1 MTELVPKRKIMIS
14 VIMFLLALL
23 LLTPGSVWAAVVT
36 TGDALT
42 IGAREVVEDDIYLF
56 GDVVTISGLVRGD
69 AIVFCREAIIDG
81 TIEGSLLVFAETI
94 RIDGEILGTARG
106 GANSIFFSGTTS
118 RDLMMAA
125 NTLSVSGK
133 VGQDLFGAGNSITVT
148 GSIGRDVLAS
158 MNRLV
163 IDAPV
168 GGNINAYTSELVIG
182 PRAVVSGGITY
193 TSGNEAS
200 IDSSALISGQL
211 KRLDPPA
218 EQAVSGP
225 GRSVW
230 SFIRPVLSLLALSL
244 LMILLFPGLTKGTAE
259 MIGAKTGLSAGYGA
273 LVFFGAPLVA
283 LVLLVTIIGIPI
295 SLLSMLLYIVLIY
308 ASRVFAGY
316 FMAWLF
322 FGRINKELHPVWIAL
337 SGVLVLALLIQ
348 IPYLGWL
355 INLAAVIFASGAFLL
370 YLHGKANTAEAT
382 GPEN

>member
-1 MTELVPKRKIMIS
+1 MFCKRGVLLSFVMILLV
-14 VIMFLLALL
+14 LL
-23 LLTPGSVWAAVVT
+23 LLAPSSVWAAAVT

-42 IGAREVVEDDIYLF
+42 IGAGEVVEDDVYLF
-56 GDVVTISGLVRGD
+56 GDVVTINGLVKGD

-168 GGNINAYTSELVIG
+168 GGNINAYTSDLVFG
-182 PRAVVSGGITY
+182 PRAIVNGAITY
-193 TSGNEAS
+193 TSSNEAS
-200 IDSSALISGQL
+200 IDDDAVISGQV

-218 EQAVSGP
+218 EQAFSSP
-225 GRSVW
+225 GRSIW
-230 SFIRPVLSLLALSL
+230 SFIRPILSLLALAL
-244 LMILLFPGLTKGTAE
+244 LMILLFPGLTKGTAG
-259 MIGAKTGLSAGYGA
+259 MIGEKTGQSAGYGA
-273 LVFFGAPLVA
+273 LIVFGAPLAA
-283 LVLLVTIIGIPI
+283 LVLLITIIGIPI
-295 SLLSMLLYIVLIY
+295 GLLSMVLYLALLYI
-308 ASRVFAGY
+308 ARVFAGY
-316 FMAWLF
+316 YLASVF
-322 FGRINKELHPVWIAL
+322 FKGIKKELHPVWVAL
-337 SGVLVLALLIQ
+337 SGVFVLALLIQ

-355 INLAAVIFASGAFLL
+355 INLAAVVFASGAFLL
-370 YLHGKANTAEAT
+370 YLYGKGNKVETAES
-382 GPEN
+382 ESV

>member
-1 MTELVPKRKIMIS
+1 MIS
-14 VIMFLLALL
+14 KRRILFSVVTIMLALF
-23 LLTPGSVWAAVVT
+23 LLTPGSVWAASVT

-42 IGAREVVEDDIYLF
+42 ISAGEVVEDDVYLF

-69 AIVFCREAIIDG
+69 AVVFCREAIIDG

-94 RIDGEILGTARG
+94 RIDGEIVGTVRG

-125 NTLSVSGK
+125 NTLSISGK
-133 VGQDLFGAGNSITVT
+133 VGQDLFGAGNSIIIT

-168 GGNINAYTSELVIG
+168 GGNINAYTSDLVIG

-200 IDSSALISGQL
+200 IDGGAVISGQL

-218 EQAVSGP
+218 KQAVSGP

-230 SFIRPVLSLLALSL
+230 SFIRPILSLLALTL
-244 LMILLFPGLTKGTAE
+244 LMVLVFPGLTKGTAG
-259 MIGAKTGLSAGYGA
+259 MIGEKPGSSAGYGA
-273 LVFFGAPLVA
+273 MVVFGAPLAAVI
-283 LVLLVTIIGIPI
+283 LLITIIGIPI
-295 SLLSMLLYIVLIY
+295 SLLSMLLYIVLLY
-308 ASRVFAGY
+308 TARVFAGY
-316 FMAWLF
+316 YLAWLF
-322 FGRINKELHPVWIAL
+322 FKRINKELHPVWIAL

-348 IPYLGWL
+348 IPYMGWL

-370 YLHGKANTAEAT
+370 YLHGKGNKVEAT
-382 GPEN
+382 EPESV